1 MPDLADRAERK
12 DTSGHIKP
20 AFSDEGKD
28 VTFVLRHGMHS
39 QKNRATLRHSAI
51 LNGHQTSPCNNAEAE
66 THSPLSYPQYITLF
80 WGVNQVEVWRAH
92 SQKKCSHVFDVTYT
106 NITSKPHVYTK
117 LSQTFNRIFIGANM
131 YHSVSRLLMSD
142 NRIVFKQNI

>member
-1 MPDLADRAERK
+1 MPDLAMQAMDRAVRK

-39 QKNRATLRHSAI
+39 QQESRRNWATLRHSAI

-92 SQKKCSHVFDVTYT
+92 SQKKCSHVFDVT

-131 YHSVSRLLMSD
+131 YH
-142 NRIVFKQNI
+142 I